1 MQEKKIKLNGKTEL
15 NLNEQS
21 ENREET
27 INETKSAQIRL
38 EEEIRNKSFVFWG
51 TDNKIV
57 PHLLY
62 EFFTGIGIGKYFTDN
77 HKWKN
82 SDSIIV
88 KVKNNVVS
96 EVNCGYLLETAN
108 LYIKDYTKKNAGN
121 CGLILDSFHKNT
133 ALFGEKNLKLL
144 QTLKLEFITDS
155 KDAGYF
161 FFQNGIVI
169 VMKDKIHIKRYE
181 DFDRHVWEKSIVPI
195 DFNPLDT
202 NILEKNCDFLKFL
215 KDLTVLEEDIEKS
228 SNRLKA
234 LMSAVGYQLH
244 RYKDPATTK
253 ALILMDVYKDGTPN
267 GGSGKTLLIIAIGK
281 IRNLSIIDGKK
292 YDPKEWFA
300 FSSVEPNTE
309 ILLLDD
315 VERNFNFE
323 QIFPLMTTG
332 FLVRRKYKNNEF
344 VPFEKSPKIAITT
357 NYAINGNSD
366 SFKRRLYEFEV
377 SATYSA
383 GYSPR
388 DKFGKN
394 FFDEWNNS
402 EWNLFFNTMFSCV
415 QVFLNDGLLYS
426 EPINMQYTKLI
437 NKTSEDFAEWA
448 TDRLVYITSN

>member
-181 DFDRHVWEKSIVPI
+181 IGRAHV
-195 DFNPLDT
+195 
-202 NILEKNCDFLKFL
+202 
-215 KDLTVLEEDIEKS
+215 
-228 SNRLKA
+228 
-234 LMSAVGYQLH
+234 
-244 RYKDPATTK
+244 
-253 ALILMDVYKDGTPN
+253 
-267 GGSGKTLLIIAIGK
+267 
-281 IRNLSIIDGKK
+281 
-292 YDPKEWFA
+292 
-300 FSSVEPNTE
+300 
-309 ILLLDD
+309 
-315 VERNFNFE
+315 
-323 QIFPLMTTG
+323 
-332 FLVRRKYKNNEF
+332 
-344 VPFEKSPKIAITT
+344 
-357 NYAINGNSD
+357 
-366 SFKRRLYEFEV
+366 
-377 SATYSA
+377 
-383 GYSPR
+383 
-388 DKFGKN
+388 
-394 FFDEWNNS
+394 
-402 EWNLFFNTMFSCV
+402 
-415 QVFLNDGLLYS
+415 
-426 EPINMQYTKLI
+426 
-437 NKTSEDFAEWA
+437 
-448 TDRLVYITSN
+448 